1 MSPLLRSART
11 LVVLF
16 CAAAGLLLSGC
27 AAPIPQPPAVER
39 FSLEKADEQLRL
51 ARSGRFILSVQH
63 PQWDQRRGGQGR
75 FEWLQLTPAT
85 AMPSNQVERQLLIWL
100 GPLGQTLG
108 SLERRLIASP
118 AGLLKEKRIEAVI
131 HVFDA
136 QGRPLDVQQHSW
148 ITRALLGDTVTA
160 LDEVELRLLMRSLM
174 DSFESL
180 ATLASGGREFEFSI
194 RQLDIRLRAVLDPI

>member
-1 MSPLLRSART
+1 MNRLLRSARA
-11 LVVLF
+11 LVVLC
-16 CAAAGLLLSGC
+16 CAAAGALVAGC
-27 AAPIPQPPAVER
+27 AAPIPKQAAVEH
-39 FSLEKADEQLRL
+39 FSLERADEQLRL

-75 FEWLQLTPAT
+75 FEWLQLIPAT
-85 AMPSNQVERQLLIWL
+85 VMPSNQVERQILIWL

-118 AGLLKEKRIEAVI
+118 AGLLREKRIEAVI
-131 HVFDA
+131 HAFDA
-136 QGRPLDVQQHSW
+136 EGRPLDVQQRSW
-148 ITRALLGDTVTA
+148 MTRALLGDTLVA
-160 LDEVELRLLMRSLM
+160 LDEAELRLLMQSLM

-180 ATLASGGREFEFSI
+180 STLAPGGREFEFSI